1 MTDYHY
7 IPPHPWQQGE
17 TFNPATN
24 WNLDEFLE
32 DTGIDEWHA
41 VFTIKLGE
49 LVQDGVFSW
58 DSEFLNWKSA
68 AYDDAQYERVC
79 SYFIERFRY
88 REISI
93 TPFLEW
99 AQMLKRK
106 LVYELMPKYR
116 PLYDELQSDIV
127 PLASENEYYKRRTID
142 SEYPETL
149 LSDNSDYV
157 SNGVDEEWER
167 VKVGNVAD
175 AMESYAR
182 FHAVDEAL
190 LDELEP
196 MFYSMY
202 TSYVNGL

>member
-1 MTDYHY
+1 
-7 IPPHPWQQGE
+7 
-17 TFNPATN
+17 
-24 WNLDEFLE
+24 
-32 DTGIDEWHA
+32 
-41 VFTIKLGE
+41 
-49 LVQDGVFSW
+49 
-58 DSEFLNWKSA
+58 
-68 AYDDAQYERVC
+68 
-79 SYFIERFRY
+79 
-88 REISI
+88 
-93 TPFLEW
+93 
-99 AQMLKRK
+99 MLKRK

-116 PLYDELQSDIV
+116 PLYDELKNDIV